1 MRPAVKTAAIGMI
14 ALSLMFMGLGLATA
28 DHTNEDFFDFLISA
42 NINDD
47 PAPKLQDPR
56 AVGTFSYDRHL
67 TTPTLDAPAGWVD
80 GDRKGY
86 SCGYAFLAYR
96 GFIVGRVTYSRIDP
110 PDATPYTVVLD
121 KFMVEGERNYDGT
134 LNTYNV
140 PAGGGER
147 QPAPGR
153 SCPFPLENGYGPLV
167 GDPGPKPTV
176 TFQHGPHTIEIRD
189 FADPADSDNV
199 GPGHEFK
206 IVSES
211 DTRIEVI
218 AYQDGTPVLAI
229 YYDLMTTAIIPGTEH
244 PVNLFSGEGDPEPTP
259 SPEPSSSEEPSPEP
273 SSSPSPEPSP
283 EPSREPPPTT
293 GIPGDV
299 NGDGRV
305 NFDDLIILVE
315 NWTG

>member
-28 DHTNEDFFDFLISA
+28 DHTNEDFFDFIITA

-56 AVGTFSYDRHL
+56 AVGTFRYERHL
-67 TTPTLDAPAGWVD
+67 ATPTLDAPAGWVD

-96 GFIVGRVTYSRIDP
+96 GFVVGRVTYSRIDP
-110 PDATPYTVVLD
+110 PDTTPYTVVLD

-134 LNTYNV
+134 LNTYDV

-153 SCPFPLENGYGPLV
+153 SCPFPLDKSYDALI
-167 GDPGPKPTV
+167 GDPGPRPIV

-189 FADPADSDNV
+189 FTDPAELVGV
-199 GPGHEFK
+199 GPGHVFK
-206 IVSES
+206 IVAES
-211 DTRIEVI
+211 NSRIEVI
-218 AYQDGTPVLAI
+218 GYQDGTPVVAI
-229 YYDLMTTAIIPGTEH
+229 YYDLMTTAVIPGTEH
-244 PVNLFSGEGDPEPTP
+244 SVTLFSGISDEQEPDP
-259 SPEPSSSEEPSPEP
+259 
-273 SSSPSPEPSP
+273 SPSPEPSP
-283 EPSREPPPTT
+283 DGEPSPGPSSAPSPEPSTEPPPR
-293 GIPGDV
+293 PGVQGDL

-305 NFDDLIILVE
+305 NFEDLIILVD

>member
-28 DHTNEDFFDFLISA
+28 DHTNEDFFDFIITA

-80 GDRKGY
+80 GDRNGY

-96 GFIVGRVTYSRIDP
+96 GFIVGRVTLSRIDP
-110 PDATPYTVVLD
+110 PDTTPYTVVLD
-121 KFMVEGERNYDGT
+121 KFMVEGVRNYDGT
-134 LNTYNV
+134 LNTYDV
-140 PAGGGER
+140 PAGGGEPR
-147 QPAPGR
+147 PAPGM
-153 SCPFPLENGYGPLV
+153 SCPFPLEKSYDPLV
-167 GDPGPKPTV
+167 GDPGPTPLV

-189 FADPADSDNV
+189 FADGADVQNV
-199 GPGHEFK
+199 GPGHTFK
-206 IVSES
+206 VVSES
-211 DTRIEVI
+211 DTRIEIV

-229 YYDLMTTAIIPGTEH
+229 YYDLMTTAVIPGTED
-244 PVNLFSGEGDPEPTP
+244 PVTLFSGEGDPEPTP

-273 SSSPSPEPSP
+273 SPEPSSSPSPEPSP
-283 EPSREPPPTT
+283 TP

-305 NFDDLIILVE
+305 NFEDLIILVE

>member
-28 DHTNEDFFDFLISA
+28 DHTNEDFFDFIITA
-42 NINDD
+42 NVNDD

-80 GDRKGY
+80 GDRNGY

-96 GFIVGRVTYSRIDP
+96 GFIVGRATYSRIDP
-110 PDATPYTVVLD
+110 PDTTPYTVVLD
-121 KFMVEGERNYDGT
+121 KFMSEGVRNYDGT
-134 LNTYNV
+134 LNTYDV
-140 PAGGGER
+140 PAGGGEAR
-147 QPAPGR
+147 PAPGM
-153 SCPFPLENGYGPLV
+153 SCPSPLEKSYAPLIGDAGPR
-167 GDPGPKPTV
+167 PAV

-189 FADPADSDNV
+189 FADPTDINNV

-244 PVNLFSGEGDPEPTP
+244 PVTLLSGAPSEPEPGPSP
-259 SPEPSSSEEPSPEP
+259 SPEPSPDGEPSPEP
-273 SSSPSPEPSP
+273 SSAPSPETST
-283 EPSREPPPTT
+283 EPPPER
-293 GIPGDV
+293 GVRGDL

-305 NFDDLIILVE
+305 NFEDLIILVE